1 MERRESPMDNVAKS
15 SNFKPFMKIIAAM
28 AAVAAVAGV
37 LLKLF
42 GNVQLGTPFL
52 VTGMST
58 LTIVAFMLGY
68 LIPYPAKDDEE
79 VLGGLRTMWKFAMTL
94 TGYALAVA
102 IMGFLFWF
110 QHWAGAR
117 LMLLIAAGSLA
128 CCALVW
134 LYFLHLKKKINN
146 NH

>member
-1 MERRESPMDNVAKS
+1 MARQESPIDNIAKS
-15 SNFKPFMKIIAAM
+15 PNFQPFMKKLAAM
-28 AAVAAVAGV
+28 AAVAAVAGG

-52 VTGMST
+52 VIGMST
-58 LTIVAFMLGY
+58 LAVVAFMLGQ
-68 LIPYPAKDDEE
+68 LFPYPAKDDEE
-79 VLGGLRTMWKFAMTL
+79 VLGGLRAMWKFSMTL

-102 IMGFLFWF
+102 IMGFLFWL
-110 QHWAGAR
+110 QHWPGSR
-117 LMLLIAAGSLA
+117 MMLLVAAGSLV

-134 LYFLHLKKKINN
+134 LYFRHLKKKVNN

>member
-1 MERRESPMDNVAKS
+1 
-15 SNFKPFMKIIAAM
+15 MKMIAAM

-68 LIPYPAKDDEE
+68 LIPYPAKDDEA

-102 IMGFLFWF
+102 IMGLKFWVTGTSCGFLWLCF
-110 QHWAGAR
+110 R
-117 LMLLIAAGSLA
+117 VCSAAPLPTMCFITGRTSISQT
-128 CCALVW
+128 VW
-134 LYFLHLKKKINN
+134 SSFRP
-146 NH
+146 